1 MVIVNIYIA
10 VILENY
16 ADAHEQEEIG
26 VTEDDFKHFYTIW
39 EKYDHHATQ
48 FVKLE
53 QLNDLVAELNPPLGI
68 PKPNDMAIT
77 SFNLPIIKGDLIH
90 CLDVLHG
97 LVSYAL
103 GRVEETN
110 EFIEVQ
116 KQIDEQFLLHFPV
129 RIQHSPITTTMERKK
144 FEIAART
151 LQVAWKNYKL
161 QKSIRQHVQT
171 CVNENLRK
179 KSLIEIQ

>member
-77 SFNLPIIKGDLIH
+77 SFNLPIIKGELITQ
-90 CLDVLHG
+90 LKK
-97 LVSYAL
+97 L
-103 GRVEETN
+103 GQSKRQDKNDPQKYILKFCTESSK
-110 EFIEVQ
+110 EFIQ
-116 KQIDEQFLLHFPV
+116 KLTSKYPLL
-129 RIQHSPITTTMERKK
+129 IGS
-144 FEIAART
+144 
-151 LQVAWKNYKL
+151 
-161 QKSIRQHVQT
+161 
-171 CVNENLRK
+171 CVLLM
-179 KSLIEIQ
+179 S